1 MLDLTQVVAKTP
13 EAVSKVIGQEAVIIL
28 PAAGEVKVLN
38 EVGSRLWEL
47 VDGQRTIAELAAQIC
62 DEYAVTFEQAEADAL
77 DFIQRMLERKLLV
90 LVE

>member
-62 DEYAVTFEQAEADAL
+62 DEYAVIIEQAEADAL